1 MLIMT
6 LTELEKGK
14 RIHFVGIG
22 GVSMSGLAEIALN
35 MGYKITGSDQNDSD
49 NVKKLIKNNID
60 VVIGHNAQNV
70 VGADLVV
77 YTAAVKKDNPE
88 YQNAIHLNIPIMER
102 SEFLGE
108 LTKIYDETIG
118 ICGTHGKTTTTSMMS
133 LAFLSAGK
141 DPTIQVGADYLK
153 EIGGNYK
160 IGNSPYFII
169 EACEYVESF
178 LKFHPETVTLLNIEE
193 DHLDYYKDLEHIKS
207 AFKKFVNLVP
217 ERGFVISNA
226 DDFDCL
232 DVVKDL
238 KCKVITFGIK
248 NTTADWIATDIKLN
262 ETGYYSYIA
271 TNGYEKLEINLS
283 VVGFHNI
290 YNSLSVIAT
299 AHAHN
304 LDLNLVKEGL
314 EKFTG
319 ASRRFEYRGTLNGA
333 KVYDDYAHHPTEIM
347 ATIKSAA
354 SLPHNKIWVVF
365 QPHTYTRTAAL
376 FNEFSNTFANA
387 NNVILTDI
395 YAARE
400 IDDGTVSSKQLSD
413 AINEVSGNCQYISSF
428 EEIVEYL
435 KQHVVET
442 DIVLT
447 IGAGS
452 VTKISHMLTE

>member
-1 MLIMT
+1 MT